1 MCSRFLEM
9 CVARRC
15 GGLPRAVIFGVLG
28 LLAVALGACAHRP
41 VDEAASGATELRVC
55 ADPDN
60 LPYSK
65 EDGSGFENRIAQV
78 LASDLHLRLTYAW
91 LPQRRGFVR
100 KTVGAGLCD
109 VFIGVPDGFE
119 RLLLTRPYY
128 RSSYVFVQRAADPPL
143 DGFEPRALSQR
154 RIGVQL
160 IGDDLAATPP
170 AYALARAGATDNVT
184 GYTVYGDGPASERM
198 VNDIAAGRIDV
209 ALGWGPQLAYFA
221 NRAAVPLTVERARPP
236 AGSALPFE
244 FSVAVGVN
252 RAKPALRDELQ
263 AALDRRHAEIDAILA
278 DYNVVRVDAPR
289 PVSSAARE
297 SAR

>member
-9 CVARRC
+9 CVARRL

-28 LLAVALGACAHRP
+28 LLAVALGACAHQP

-119 RLLLTRPYY
+119 RLLLTRPP
-128 RSSYVFVQRAADPPL
+128 S
-143 DGFEPRALSQR
+143 
-154 RIGVQL
+154 
-160 IGDDLAATPP
+160 
-170 AYALARAGATDNVT
+170 
-184 GYTVYGDGPASERM
+184 
-198 VNDIAAGRIDV
+198 
-209 ALGWGPQLAYFA
+209 
-221 NRAAVPLTVERARPP
+221 
-236 AGSALPFE
+236 
-244 FSVAVGVN
+244 
-252 RAKPALRDELQ
+252 
-263 AALDRRHAEIDAILA
+263 
-278 DYNVVRVDAPR
+278 
-289 PVSSAARE
+289 
-297 SAR
+297 

>member
-1 MCSRFLEM
+1 MCSRFLESR
-9 CVARRC
+9 VARRW
-15 GGLPRAVIFGVLG
+15 GGLPRMAALGVLG
-28 LLAVALGACAHRP
+28 VLILALGACAHRG
-41 VDEAASGATELRVC
+41 VDEAASSATELRVC

-109 VFIGVPDGFE
+109 VFIGVPDGFA

-143 DGFEPRALSQR
+143 EGFEPRALSQR

-221 NRAAVPLTVERARPP
+221 TRAAVPLTVERARPP

-289 PVSSAARE
+289 AVSSAARE